1 MRQYHDKVKTRELY
15 DVTGPVFWPGYNF
28 VGPGK
33 ELATC
38 KNCRLHSSLICG
50 CSCSIVRLCIWQR
63 KLTTEHFDDRQLL
76 TMWTEW
82 GKATSGNE
90 WNGPTPY
97 EKYFVILL
105 AC

>member
-1 MRQYHDKVKTRELY
+1 
-15 DVTGPVFWPGYNF
+15 
-28 VGPGK
+28 
-33 ELATC
+33 
-38 KNCRLHSSLICG
+38 
-50 CSCSIVRLCIWQR
+50 VRLCIWKR
-63 KLTTEHFDDRQLL
+63 TLTTEHFDDRQLL